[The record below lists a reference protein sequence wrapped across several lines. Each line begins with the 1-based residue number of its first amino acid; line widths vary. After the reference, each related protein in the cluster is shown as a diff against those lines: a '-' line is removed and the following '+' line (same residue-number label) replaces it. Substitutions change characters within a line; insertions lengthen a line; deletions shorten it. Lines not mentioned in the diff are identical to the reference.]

1 MRIDANNPSQV
12 AYRPTVE
19 AQVAEA
25 VNAGWR
31 IVSDG
36 PSGVQLVGPKK
47 MQALDK
53 ICLVVGLLTFW
64 IYGIGLFF
72 MALAALDYWIFTK
85 APTKFIARA

>member
-1 MRIDANNPSQV
+1 MKIETEKPALPIEQQLTALV
-12 AYRPTVE
+12 A
-19 AQVAEA
+19 
-25 VNAGWR
+25 AGWK

-47 MQALDK
+47 MQSLDK
-53 ICLVVGLLTFW
+53 ICLAVGLLTFW

-85 APTKFIARA
+85 APTKFIARG

>member
-1 MRIDANNPSQV
+1 MKI
-12 AYRPTVE
+12 E
-19 AQVAEA
+19 APIPAQPIEQQIAALVKG
-25 VNAGWR
+25 GWK

-47 MQALDK
+47 MQSLDK
-53 ICLVVGLLTFW
+53 ICLAVGLLTFW

-85 APTKFIARA
+85 APMQFIARA